1 MKTSITLAI
10 FLTLSIFSLTG
21 AQAKVPIDEQ
31 FRVVNEGDYT
41 DYSPIEYNADVRGFR
56 PFNDNFRLCFYNTT
70 PNAYTLALRIGNRA
84 QESTLRWVWEANR
97 DSPVKEDAT
106 LTFGEDGNLVL
117 AEADGRVVW
126 QTNTANKNA
135 VGIKILENGN
145 MVIYDSN
152 GKFVW
157 QSFDSPTD
165 TLLVGQ
171 SLKANGQNKL
181 VSRRSPSVNANGP
194 YSLVM
199 EAKKLVLYYTTN
211 KTPKPIAYYEYEF
224 FTKITQLQSMTFQ
237 AVEDSDTT
245 WGLHME
251 GVDSGSQFNVST
263 FLSRPKHNAT
273 LSFLRLES
281 DGNVRV
287 WSYSTSASSTA
298 WDVTYTAFT
307 NADTDGNDECRLAE
321 HCGEFGLCKKGQC
334 NACPSDKGLLGWD
347 EATCKTP
354 SLTSCD
360 PKTFHYF
367 KIEGADSFMTKY
379 NGGSS
384 TTEKACG
391 DKCTRDCKCLGFFY
405 NRKSSRCWLGY
416 ELKTLTRT
424 GDASLVAY
432 VKAPNANKNSA
443 LAI

>member
-1 MKTSITLAI
+1 
-10 FLTLSIFSLTG
+10 
-21 AQAKVPIDEQ
+21 
-31 FRVVNEGDYT
+31 
-41 DYSPIEYNADVRGFR
+41 
-56 PFNDNFRLCFYNTT
+56 
-70 PNAYTLALRIGNRA
+70 
-84 QESTLRWVWEANR
+84 
-97 DSPVKEDAT
+97 
-106 LTFGEDGNLVL
+106 
-117 AEADGRVVW
+117 
-126 QTNTANKNA
+126 
-135 VGIKILENGN
+135 
-145 MVIYDSN
+145 
-152 GKFVW
+152 
-157 QSFDSPTD
+157 
-165 TLLVGQ
+165 
-171 SLKANGQNKL
+171 
-181 VSRRSPSVNANGP
+181 
-194 YSLVM
+194 M

-321 HCGEFGLCKKGQC
+321 HCGEFGLCKTGQC

-354 SLTSCD
+354 SL
-360 PKTFHYF
+360 
-367 KIEGADSFMTKY
+367 
-379 NGGSS
+379 
-384 TTEKACG
+384 
-391 DKCTRDCKCLGFFY
+391 R
-405 NRKSSRCWLGY
+405 
-416 ELKTLTRT
+416 
-424 GDASLVAY
+424 V
-432 VKAPNANKNSA
+432 
-443 LAI
+443 

>member
-1 MKTSITLAI
+1 MKFSITLSLC
-10 FLTLSIFSLTG
+10 FTLSIFLIG
-21 AQAKVPIDEQ
+21 AQAKVPVDEQ
-31 FRVVNEGDYT
+31 FRVVNQGGYT
-41 DYSPIEYNADVRGFR
+41 DYSPIEYNPDVRGFQ

-97 DSPVKEDAT
+97 GSPVKENAT

-117 AEADGRVVW
+117 ADADGRLVW
-126 QTNTANKNA
+126 QTNTANKGA

-145 MVIYDSN
+145 MVIYDAN
-152 GKFVW
+152 GKFIW

-171 SLKANGQNKL
+171 SLKRNGRNKL
-181 VSRRSPSVNANGP
+181 VSRLSRSVNTNGP

-199 EAKKLVLYYTTN
+199 EDKKLVLYYTTS
-211 KTPKPIAYYEYEF
+211 KTPKPIAYYDYEF
-224 FTKITQLQSMTFQ
+224 FSKITQLQSMTFQ
-237 AVEDSDTT
+237 AVEDSDST

-273 LSFLRLES
+273 LSFIRLES

-287 WSYSTSASSTA
+287 WSYSTLATATA

-307 NADTDGNDECRLAE
+307 NDDTDGNDECRIPE
-321 HCGEFGLCKKGQC
+321 HCLNFGLCKKGQC
-334 NACPSDKGLLGWD
+334 NACPTDKGLLGWD
-347 EATCKTP
+347 ETCKTP

-384 TTEKACG
+384 ATEKACG
-391 DKCTRDCKCLGFFY
+391 DKCTSDCKCLGFFY
-405 NRKSSRCWLGY
+405 NRKSSRCWMGY
-416 ELKTLTRT
+416 ELKTMIRT

-432 VKAPNANKNSA
+432 VKAPNAIKKSV
-443 LAI
+443 L

>member
-1 MKTSITLAI
+1 MKTSITLAF

-21 AQAKVPIDEQ
+21 AQAKVPVDEQ

-41 DYSPIEYNADVRGFR
+41 DYIPIEYNADVRGFQ

-97 DSPVKEDAT
+97 DSPVKEDTT

-126 QTNTANKNA
+126 QTNTADKNA

-145 MVIYDSN
+145 MVIDDSN
-152 GKFVW
+152 GKFLW

-171 SLKANGQNKL
+171 SLKANGQNK
-181 VSRRSPSVNANGP
+181 VSIRQHKRTIQSRDGSQ
-194 YSLVM
+194 
-199 EAKKLVLYYTTN
+199 EAS
-211 KTPKPIAYYEYEF
+211 F
-224 FTKITQLQSMTFQ
+224 SMTFQ

-281 DGNVRV
+281 DGNVSLELQYV
-287 WSYSTSASSTA
+287 SEFY
-298 WDVTYTAFT
+298 
-307 NADTDGNDECRLAE
+307 RL
-321 HCGEFGLCKKGQC
+321 GRQC

>member
-1 MKTSITLAI
+1 MKFSIASALC
-10 FLTLSIFSLTG
+10 LTLSIFLIG
-21 AQAKVPIDEQ
+21 AQAKVPVDEQ
-31 FRVVNEGDYT
+31 FLVVNEGGYT
-41 DYSPIEYNADVRGFR
+41 DHSPIEYNPDVRGFQ

-97 DSPVKEDAT
+97 GSPVKENAT
-106 LTFGEDGNLVL
+106 LTFGEDGNLAL
-117 AEADGRVVW
+117 AEADGR
-126 QTNTANKNA
+126 
-135 VGIKILENGN
+135 
-145 MVIYDSN
+145 M
-152 GKFVW
+152 
-157 QSFDSPTD
+157 
-165 TLLVGQ
+165 
-171 SLKANGQNKL
+171 L
-181 VSRRSPSVNANGP
+181 VSRRSPSVNTNGP

-211 KTPKPIAYYEYEF
+211 KTPKPIAYYSYEF
-224 FTKITQLQSMTFQ
+224 FSKITQLQSMTFQ

-251 GVDSGSQFNVST
+251 GVDSGSKFNVST

-273 LSFLRLES
+273 LSFIRLES

-287 WSYSTSASSTA
+287 WSYSTAATATA

-307 NADTDGNDECRLAE
+307 NDDTDGNDECRIPE
-321 HCGEFGLCKKGQC
+321 HCLNFGLCKKGQC

-347 EATCKTP
+347 ETCKTP
-354 SLTSCD
+354 SLSSCD

-405 NRKSSRCWLGY
+405 NRKSSKCWLGY

-424 GDASLVAY
+424 GDSSLVAY
-432 VKAPNANKNSA
+432 VKAPNANKK
-443 LAI
+443 